1 MHCAAEQAGSP
12 PLPSPVPAAT
22 KGFSSRRGPGAA
34 WCCEDSGS
42 KFLLQKFTMLEP
54 AWQWSHRTRAAD
66 GKARV
71 SGRGTQYDTGM
82 ATSLSTELSC
92 ASGSSTSCRGRL
104 ASSML
109 GHLQH
114 CGHWLTQQGSE
125 LTTGTEQLK
134 TKLSSTAALPKLP
147 HGSAGLVSL
156 INLNQKA

>member
-1 MHCAAEQAGSP
+1 
-12 PLPSPVPAAT
+12 
-22 KGFSSRRGPGAA
+22 
-34 WCCEDSGS
+34 
-42 KFLLQKFTMLEP
+42 MLEP

-82 ATSLSTELSC
+82 LPVVATSLSTELSC
-92 ASGSSTSCRGRL
+92 ASGSSTSCRGHS

-134 TKLSSTAALPKLP
+134 NKLSSTADLPKLP